1 MNNWAVI
8 FATAVIFGAG
18 VVTGGL
24 LVNHVEHSR
33 PRNIH
38 HPAAATNSVNSVAQT
53 NNPSQPRPPRLPE
66 ILSKDFV
73 EKLADSLQLAPEQR
87 AAIEKIIAD
96 GQAQMRKAVQA
107 VRQDARQKI
116 RDQLRQ
122 LALPL
127 GIRPL
132 GLLTADE
139 SAGALLGFENP
150 ADLKLAIGP
159 HHRIRIDGQIH
170 RHLTD
175 RGQLIPRRENARRH
189 RPGNLVDELPVD
201 GDAAALVQMKGER
214 RADVGCTH
222 LGLHLES

>member
-24 LVNHVEHSR
+24 LVNHVDHSR

-116 RDQLRQ
+116 RDQLTPDQ
-122 LALPL
+122 QKQFDDLMK
-127 GIRPL
+127 RP
-132 GLLTADE
+132 
-139 SAGALLGFENP
+139 
-150 ADLKLAIGP
+150 
-159 HHRIRIDGQIH
+159 
-170 RHLTD
+170 
-175 RGQLIPRRENARRH
+175 ARRAQNSTNA
-189 RPGNLVDELPVD
+189 PAGS
-201 GDAAALVQMKGER
+201 AAGVLTNAP
-214 RADVGCTH
+214 
-222 LGLHLES
+222 